1 MMRRVGTIAAL
12 LFAPLPVLAHAGG
25 NVRNVTGGFAAGFMH
40 PLSGWDHLLAMVA
53 VALWA
58 GIAGGAARVALPAAF
73 LGGMAVGGLL
83 GAAQFSFLMV
93 EAGVFA
99 SVLVLGV
106 LVALAV
112 RPPLVAAAGL
122 LVMFGLLHGLAH
134 GLEME
139 AGTSGPSYAVG
150 FLTATA
156 LLHGIGLGSSARA
169 SSGRR
174 GRVLVCL
181 AGGMM
186 ACTALA
192 LVRLG

>member
-134 GLEME
+134 RLEME

>member
-1 MMRRVGTIAAL
+1 MMRPVGTIAAL
-12 LFAPLPVLAHAGG
+12 LLAPLPALAHAGG
-25 NVRNVTGGFAAGFMH
+25 NVAGGLDAGFMH
-40 PLSGWDHLLAMVA
+40 PLSGWGHLLAMVA
-53 VALWA
+53 VGLWT
-58 GIAGGAARVALPAAF
+58 GIAGGVARVALPAAF
-73 LGGMAVGGLL
+73 LGGMAVGSLL

-99 SVLVLGV
+99 SVLVLGA

-112 RPPLVAAAGL
+112 RPPVVAAAGL
-122 LVMFGLLHGLAH
+122 LAAFGLLHGLAH

-169 SSGRR
+169 SSGCQ
-174 GRVLVCL
+174 GRALVHL

-186 ACTALA
+186 ACAALV